1 MFYQPKSPS
10 VKSFC
15 LIHLRGIFFG
25 KTSISVKFVSN
36 VSTTVEDFIRRY
48 NFLEP
53 ELQKEIA
60 RIAVKK
66 TFQANESLIREGQF
80 ISTFPLVLKGLIR
93 VSRTSDNG
101 NELLLYYLKENDV
114 CAMSLTCCM
123 TRQVSNLNAVAE
135 EETDVLLI
143 PVEMLDSWISRFP
156 LWKQFV
162 MQTYQNRFR
171 ELIDALDAVAFMK
184 LDERLEKFFI
194 DRYKKSGTTTFSGTH
209 QTLALQLNSS
219 REVISRLLKKM
230 EKDGKIEQSRNFI
243 DFSGLV

>member
-1 MFYQPKSPS
+1 M
-10 VKSFC
+10 
-15 LIHLRGIFFG
+15 
-25 KTSISVKFVSN
+25 
-36 VSTTVEDFIRRY
+36 EDFIRRY

-60 RIAVKK
+60 RIAVRK

-80 ISTFPLVLKGLIR
+80 ISSFPLVLRGLIR

-123 TRQVSNLNAVAE
+123 TRQVSDLNAVAE
-135 EETDVLLI
+135 EETEVLLI
-143 PVEMLDSWISRFP
+143 PVEMLDSWITRYP

-162 MQTYQNRFR
+162 MQTYQSRFR

-194 DRYKKSGTTTFSGTH
+194 DRYKKSGATTFSGTH

-219 REVISRLLKKM
+219 REVISRLLKKL

-243 DFSGLV
+243 DFSALV

>member
-1 MFYQPKSPS
+1 M
-10 VKSFC
+10 
-15 LIHLRGIFFG
+15 
-25 KTSISVKFVSN
+25 
-36 VSTTVEDFIRRY
+36 EDFIKRY

-60 RIAVKK
+60 RIAVRK

-80 ISTFPLVLKGLIR
+80 ISSFPLVLRGLIR

-123 TRQVSNLNAVAE
+123 TRQVSDLNAVAE
-135 EETDVLLI
+135 EETEVLLI
-143 PVEMLDSWISRFP
+143 PVEMLDSWITRYP

-162 MQTYQNRFR
+162 MQTYQSRFR

-194 DRYKKSGTTTFSGTH
+194 DRYKKSGATTFSGTH

-219 REVISRLLKKM
+219 REVISRLLKKL

-243 DFSGLV
+243 DFSALV

>member
-1 MFYQPKSPS
+1 M
-10 VKSFC
+10 
-15 LIHLRGIFFG
+15 G
-25 KTSISVKFVSN
+25 
-36 VSTTVEDFIRRY
+36 DFIRRY

-60 RIAVKK
+60 RIAVRK

-80 ISTFPLVLKGLIR
+80 ISSFPLVLRGLIR

-123 TRQVSNLNAVAE
+123 TRQVSDLNAVAE
-135 EETDVLLI
+135 EETEVLLI
-143 PVEMLDSWISRFP
+143 PVEMLDSWIGRYP

-162 MQTYQNRFR
+162 MQTYQSRFR

-194 DRYKKSGTTTFSGTH
+194 DRYKKSGATTFSGTH

-219 REVISRLLKKM
+219 REVISRLLKKL

-243 DFSGLV
+243 DFSALV